1 MSNKLGKKY
10 IRVLKNKIVVNFTR
24 DGRKI
29 NREFFYNDSNKNLI
43 MQKALD
49 YRNSE
54 YLKSNKNNTGIR
66 HVSLIVAD
74 NKLYLT
80 GKVKNF
86 TTKHIIKEY
95 DDIINVINKVVYEVV
110 NELGFCNRVGVNTIN
125 ECEYKG
131 STLKDNLRYNIIT
144 NYSMYLEKGIYKVI
158 LYNSKVHVVIT
169 TTPDNIPYILNSKP
183 IEIIKIG
190 NAINDNFLETVIV

>member
-29 NREFFYNDSNKNLI
+29 NREFFYNYSNKNLI

-66 HVSLIVAD
+66 HISLIVAD

-95 DDIINVINKVVYEVV
+95 DDIINVINKVVYDVV

-125 ECEYKG
+125 ECEYRG
-131 STLKDNLRYNIIT
+131 STLKDNLKYNIIT
-144 NYSMYLEKGIYKVI
+144 NYSRYLEKGIYKVI